1 MPVQVLV
8 GTQWG
13 DEGKGKVVD
22 SLGKDLDYVVR
33 FAGGNNAGHTVH
45 VGSEKFVLH
54 LLPSG
59 VLHNQSK
66 CILGTG
72 IVFDPKVFLEEIDS
86 LEKRGFRTDH
96 VFISKRAHLIMP
108 YHIVLDSLWET
119 FKGDSKIGTT
129 NRGIGPCYSDKFDRI
144 GIRVGDLL
152 NPEAFAKKL
161 HAVLTIKNQL
171 LTNIFHKEA
180 FSFDEIFQSYQEMAQ
195 KLASRI
201 IDTEQELQIALKADK
216 NILLEGAQAMMLD
229 IDHGH
234 YPYVTSSS
242 PTTNGACVG
251 SGIAYKYIS
260 KSIGVCKAYATRV
273 GEGPFVTELHTELG
287 EWLRE
292 KGGEYGAT
300 TGRPRRCGWLDTVV
314 VKHAVDIN
322 GLTDIALTKIDIL
335 SGLDQIQICTAY
347 EINGKRVS
355 YIPAEIE
362 ENYQAHPI
370 YETLKGWKED
380 LTLCTSFNDLPIEA
394 QNYINRIEELVG
406 CRISFISTGIDREN
420 FIIRT

>member
-1 MPVQVLV
+1 MPVQILV

-33 FAGGNNAGHTVH
+33 FSGGNNAGHTVH
-45 VGSEKFVLH
+45 VGTEKFVLH

-59 VLHNQSK
+59 VLHPQTK
-66 CILGTG
+66 CLLGTG
-72 IVFDPKVFLEEIDS
+72 IVFDPKVFLEEIDA
-86 LEKRGFRTDH
+86 LQKRGCRTDH
-96 VFISKRAHLIMP
+96 IFISKRAHLIMP
-108 YHIVLDSLWET
+108 YHIVLDSLWEA
-119 FKGDSKIGTT
+119 FKGDRKIGTT

-144 GIRVGDLL
+144 GLRVSDLL
-152 NPEAFAKKL
+152 NPEIFARKL
-161 HAVLTIKNQL
+161 QEVLVIKNHL
-171 LTNIFHKEA
+171 ITKIFQQEA
-180 FSFDEIFQSYQEMAQ
+180 FSFDKIFHSYQEMAK
-195 KLASRI
+195 KLAPRI
-201 IDTEQELQIALKADK
+201 IDTEQELQTALKANK
-216 NILLEGAQAMMLD
+216 NILLEGAQAIMLD

-251 SGIAYKYIS
+251 SGIAFKYIT

-273 GEGPFVTELHTELG
+273 GEGPFITELHTETGKL
-287 EWLRE
+287 LRE

-322 GLTDIALTKIDIL
+322 GLTDIALTKMDIL
-335 SGLDQIQICTAY
+335 SGFEQIQVCVAY
-347 EINGKRVS
+347 ELNGKRIS

-362 ENYQAHPI
+362 ENYQATPI
-370 YETLKGWKED
+370 YETFPGWKED
-380 LTLCTSFNDLPIEA
+380 ITSCASFDGLPKEA
-394 QNYINRIEELVG
+394 KNFIKRIEELVG
-406 CRISFISTGIDREN
+406 CRISFISTGIDRDQ
-420 FIIRT
+420 FIVRI